1 MEDVP
6 LSIKKDRRCF
16 YSVNSSPYKLDT
28 QKYQKKQNNSK
39 SPKLSRRS
47 SVQTNQKLG
56 KKSNKQSFD

>member
-16 YSVNSSPYKLDT
+16 YSV
-28 QKYQKKQNNSK
+28 NNSK

-56 KKSNKQSFD
+56 KKSKKQSFD